1 MTTGKLIIFSAP
13 SGAGK
18 TTIVKHLLQRG
29 LPLEFSISACS
40 RVPRTG
46 ETNGKDYYFLNVEDF
61 KQKINNHE
69 FIEWEE
75 VYAGNYYGTLRSEIE
90 RIWAKGKHVLFD
102 IDVKGGVNLK
112 KLFPDKT
119 LSIFVEPP
127 SVEELERRL
136 IGRSTDDAET
146 IRKRVDKAVYEL
158 GFADQFDV
166 ADTDDLLFGHLAH
179 LAGHGTFHQEPDGL
193 EEDEQ
198 ADGATRHHRVGAA
211 LDGLNPH
218 VQEHDHEDDQDHDG
232 AGVNDHL
239 HRRDELRVQQH
250 VDAGQAEEGGHQE
263 EQAGHRA
270 PAGDHADAAANRQ
283 RRQHEEDQELHV
295 EVHCEAGSSG
305 SQSCVNGWSCA
316 ISRSRS

>member
-1 MTTGKLIIFSAP
+1 MNGKLIIFSAP

-18 TTIVKHLLQRG
+18 TTIVKHLLQSG

-40 RVPRTG
+40 RKPRTG
-46 ETNGKDYYFLNVEDF
+46 EINGRDYYFLSEEEF
-61 KQKINNHE
+61 RQKIQNNE

-166 ADTDDLLFGHLAH
+166 
-179 LAGHGTFHQEPDGL
+179 
-193 EEDEQ
+193 
-198 ADGATRHHRVGAA
+198 VI
-211 LDGLNPH
+211 
-218 VQEHDHEDDQDHDG
+218 
-232 AGVNDHL
+232 VNDIL
-239 HRRDELRVQQH
+239 TEAQEKAIKIVSDFIVQ
-250 VDAGQAEEGGHQE
+250 
-263 EQAGHRA
+263 
-270 PAGDHADAAANRQ
+270 
-283 RRQHEEDQELHV
+283 
-295 EVHCEAGSSG
+295 
-305 SQSCVNGWSCA
+305 
-316 ISRSRS
+316 